1 MKLFYLDESGN
12 TGGKRGAPSQPYCLL
27 LAHCF
32 SFLVAV

>member
-12 TGGKRGAPSQPYCLL
+12 TGDKRDDPSQPYYL

-32 SFLVAV
+32 AAPVAV

>member
-1 MKLFYLDESGN
+1 MKLFYLDEAGN
-12 TGGKRGAPSQPYCLL
+12 TGDKRDAPSQPYHL